1 MKSLKLVKRV
11 LPVVGMIT
19 LVSGCSTT
27 NDMYGKYDD
36 ICEVPKAKT
45 VERVKIVKEVTEKAK
60 IVEKQVPVEKTKY
73 VDRIKEVAK
82 VKYVDRVKIKEV
94 KTVKYVPKVKI
105 VERIKEVPKVKYV
118 DRVKIKE
125 VPKIKY
131 VDRVKVKEVAKI
143 KYVDRVKRVMVPQ
156 TKVVEKIKVVNKTQ
170 YVDKMVSGSIWEPA
184 VYFGYDLASLDANE
198 LARLDRDI
206 VVLKK
211 NPKLKLSVQAFTDS
225 HGSNQYNQKLALQRQ
240 KTVVD
245 YLVSKGVTRNRI
257 VLSPLGEELPI
268 LGNSAAE
275 RVVNRRVELM
285 LLDQGGRPLSF
296 AIQPKATDFKAP
308 FPVK

>member
-1 MKSLKLVKRV
+1 MKNRKLAQRI
-11 LPVVGMIT
+11 LPIAGMIT
-19 LVSGCSTT
+19 LVTGCAST
-27 NDMYGKYDD
+27 NDLYEKYEDV
-36 ICEVPKAKT
+36 CELPKGEV
-45 VERVKIVKEVTEKAK
+45 VERTKIVKE
-60 IVEKQVPVEKTKY
+60 IVEKDRIVEKVKL
-73 VDRIKEVAK
+73 VD
-82 VKYVDRVKIKEV
+82 
-94 KTVKYVPKVKI
+94 
-105 VERIKEVPKVKYV
+105 
-118 DRVKIKE
+118 
-125 VPKIKY
+125 
-131 VDRVKVKEVAKI
+131 KI